1 MHVPKTQA
9 LLNDASTVGCSGTA
23 SHEILDLRVVE
34 DAHARL
40 TWTVRLVIHDEVLE
54 PLLLRSAERL
64 TADFELQ
71 PTLSVDIRE
80 GGAVETLG
88 AQDVDPDLWNVTVPT
103 IKHKRPDRDCVLKV
117 LVDQR

>member
-1 MHVPKTQA
+1 MSASAQTQA
-9 LLNDASTVGCSGTA
+9 LLKDASTVGCSGTA

-88 AQDVDPDLWNVTVPT
+88 VQDVDPDLWNVTVPT
-103 IKHKRPDRDCVLKV
+103 IKHK
-117 LVDQR
+117 